1 MEYLFNEI
9 TVQNDPK
16 LEKEIDIQ
24 VQKTL
29 KIPNTCLG
37 KDSWFKH
44 KAKST
49 VSNQIGALSSLGNQS
64 DKMVANIPSRRN
76 KDQKRRGF
84 TDQ

>member
-29 KIPNTCLG
+29 KIPNTRLG
-37 KDSWFKH
+37 KDSLHYTIFQTQGTKH
-44 KAKST
+44 SK
-49 VSNQIGALSSLGNQS
+49 
-64 DKMVANIPSRRN
+64 
-76 KDQKRRGF
+76 
-84 TDQ
+84 